1 MNPLVLFL
9 PAYRA
14 SRTAYVLGLVLLAAI
29 DAVRMSFAGQ
39 VSTFVLVL
47 VLALAMGFFVLSLH
61 INRLR
66 YVGRGGGLGVL
77 PVLAGWV
84 VSFVAAF
91 AGWMGGYMEAVRQH
105 LAANGND
112 TSDEVVLEA
121 LQDPAFQ
128 QEIQRAMQ
136 SDPELGMTVLAAGAW
151 PSYFGFWLVIALFA
165 VWFALMKPRQ
175 PAG

>member
-1 MNPLVLFL
+1 M
-9 PAYRA
+9 
-14 SRTAYVLGLVLLAAI
+14 
-29 DAVRMSFAGQ
+29 
-39 VSTFVLVL
+39 
-47 VLALAMGFFVLSLH
+47 
-61 INRLR
+61 
-66 YVGRGGGLGVL
+66 L

-105 LAANGND
+105 LAANGNG

-175 PAG
+175 RAG

>member
-9 PAYRA
+9 PVYRA
-14 SRTAYVLGLVLLAAI
+14 SRTAFVLGLVMLAAI

-39 VSTFVLVL
+39 VSTFLLVL
-47 VLALAMGFFVLSLH
+47 ILALAMGFFVTSLH

-66 YVGRGGGLGVL
+66 YVGRGGGLAAL
-77 PVLAGWV
+77 PLLAGWV
-84 VSFVAAF
+84 VSFIAAF
-91 AGWMGGYMEAVRQH
+91 GGWMAGYMEAVRQY

-112 TSDEVVLEA
+112 TSDEIVLEA

-136 SDPELGMTVLAAGAW
+136 SDPQLGMTVLGAGAW
-151 PSYFGFWLVIALFA
+151 PSYFGFWVVIAAFA
-165 VWFALMKPRQ
+165 IWFATMKPRP